1 MERTLTITLE
11 VEVAGESL
19 TGHATDDTGA
29 RRSFSGW
36 LGLVTAIDKLVDG
49 VPPAEPRDDDR

>member
-1 MERTLTITLE
+1 MERNLTITLE

-19 TGHATDDTGA
+19 TGHATGDTGA

-36 LGLVTAIDKLVDG
+36 LGLVGALDGLVNG
-49 VPPAEPRDDDR
+49 LPAAEPHDDDR